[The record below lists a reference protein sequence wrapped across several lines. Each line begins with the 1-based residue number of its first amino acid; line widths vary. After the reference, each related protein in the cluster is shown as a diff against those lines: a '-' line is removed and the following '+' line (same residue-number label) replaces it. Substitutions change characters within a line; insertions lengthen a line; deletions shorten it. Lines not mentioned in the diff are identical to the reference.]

1 MSFVGSS
8 SSSRLTFNV
17 SLRCTLDAVRAEHDM
32 SRMKPAIL
40 LFAFAGGSG
49 GQYDASGDVSNN
61 DALAKITYEVLGMM
75 KAKSGAT

>member
-1 MSFVGSS
+1 
-8 SSSRLTFNV
+8 
-17 SLRCTLDAVRAEHDM
+17 M